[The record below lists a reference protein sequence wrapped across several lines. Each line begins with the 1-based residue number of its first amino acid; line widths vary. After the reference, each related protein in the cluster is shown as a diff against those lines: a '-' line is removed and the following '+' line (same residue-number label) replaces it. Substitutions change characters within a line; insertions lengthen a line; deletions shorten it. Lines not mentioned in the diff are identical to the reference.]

1 MLRPVVEGISKDY
14 AGRVVVRVY
23 ELDRLGDYP
32 EGEAVRA
39 WGARM
44 GVRGTPT
51 FIVLDAHGRPVQR
64 FVGPTSGASLRGA
77 LDRAIGQSP

>member
-1 MLRPVVEGISKDY
+1 MLRPVVEGIERDY
-14 AGRVVVRVY
+14 AGRAVVRVY

-39 WGARM
+39 WGANL

-51 FIVLDAHGRPVQR
+51 FVVLDARRRPVQR
-64 FVGPTSGASLRGA
+64 FVGPTSGASLRAA
-77 LDRAIGQSP
+77 LDRAIGQGP